1 MVMVATRLRRTSRA
15 ARSVAVAA
23 VVTSFGLAACG
34 SSGAGSQHFSGPVY
48 EVETAQ
54 VSGLGSVLVDGQGF
68 TLYLYEPDAQSGH
81 SKCSGPCAVEW
92 SPLTLPTG
100 VKFPVSGPG
109 VDASLL
115 STTHRSDGTVQ
126 VMYNNWPLYTW
137 AEDTA
142 PGQATGEGLDNLGGV
157 WYALDASGS
166 AVERPPA

>member
-1 MVMVATRLRRTSRA
+1 MVVFATRLRRTSRA
-15 ARSVAVAA
+15 AWSVAVGIA
-23 VVTSFGLAACG
+23 VSFGLAACG
-34 SSGAGSQHFSGPVY
+34 SGSAGSQHFSGPVY
-48 EVETAQ
+48 EVETAH
-54 VSGLGSVLVDGQGF
+54 VSGLGSVLVNGQGF

-109 VDASLL
+109 VEASLL
-115 STTHRSDGTVQ
+115 STTHRSDGTIQ
-126 VMYNNWPLYTW
+126 VTYDNWPLYTW

-157 WYALDASGS
+157 WYVLDSSGN